1 MTIYEAMGAP
11 AMMNQIA
18 EECCELGQAALK
30 YRRTL
35 ENDSPTPIGQKAAW
49 AHLLEEVSNIM
60 LCINELPVKDD
71 DAKIVIRQMV
81 LKKARWKKRLGIED
95 EKKPEKEEEK
105 TGEPVEAEK
114 KETEPE
120 GTEAKV

>member
-49 AHLLEEVSNIM
+49 AHLLEEVSDIM

-105 TGEPVEAEK
+105 AKEPAGTEN
-114 KETEPE
+114 KESEPE
-120 GTEAKV
+120 EGAEE